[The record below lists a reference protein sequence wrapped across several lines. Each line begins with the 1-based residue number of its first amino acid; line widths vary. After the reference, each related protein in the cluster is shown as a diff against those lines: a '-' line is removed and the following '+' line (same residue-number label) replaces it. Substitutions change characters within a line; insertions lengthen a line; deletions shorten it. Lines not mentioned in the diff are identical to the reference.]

1 MPSSEF
7 MPSLSRKI
15 KLHARVDNQTM
26 RKIFLKSA
34 AAVFFSVLGLS
45 ACQPSLNWRNVQ
57 IPETTLSFELPCKP
71 DKTTKPV
78 SMAGQTLELSVVGCE
93 AGDAVWAVMSAK
105 LSADADRTE
114 LLKGW
119 RQATLQNMRA
129 TQIEDAAWMPG
140 RITALPGAL
149 RLKARGTTA
158 KGEPVHAH
166 AVWFAHLEGDS
177 VRVVHAVVYQN
188 QGHKKD
194 LKLDQKHDP
203 KQSQSADLLIES
215 MKLP

>member
-15 KLHARVDNQTM
+15 KSHARVDNQSM
-26 RKIFLKSA
+26 RKNFLKYA

-45 ACQPSLNWRNVQ
+45 ACQPSLNWRTVQ
-57 IPETTLSFELPCKP
+57 MPGATLSFELPCKP

-78 SMAGQTLELSVVGCE
+78 TMAGQALELSVVGCE

-105 LSADADRTE
+105 LSANADRTE

-129 TQIEDAAWMPG
+129 TQIDDATWMPA
-140 RITALPGAL
+140 RMTALPGAL
-149 RLKARGTTA
+149 RLKAIGTTA
-158 KGEPVHAH
+158 KGEPVRAH
-166 AVWFAHLEGDS
+166 AVWFAHLEGDA

-188 QGHKKD
+188 QG
-194 LKLDQKHDP
+194 LKQD
-203 KQSQSADLLIES
+203 QSADLLIES

>member
-1 MPSSEF
+1 

-15 KLHARVDNQTM
+15 KSHARVDNQIM
-26 RKIFLKSA
+26 RKNFLKYA

-57 IPETTLSFELPCKP
+57 MPETTLSFELPCKP

-78 SMAGQTLELSVVGCE
+78 TMDGQTLELSVVGCE

-105 LSADADRTE
+105 LSANADRTE

-194 LKLDQKHDP
+194 LKHDP
-203 KQSQSADLLIES
+203 KQDQSADLLIES
-215 MKLP
+215 MKSP

>member
-1 MPSSEF
+1 
-7 MPSLSRKI
+7 
-15 KLHARVDNQTM
+15 M
-26 RKIFLKSA
+26 RKNFLKSA

-57 IPETTLSFELPCKP
+57 MPETTLSFELPCKP

-78 SMAGQTLELSVVGCE
+78 TMDGQTLELSVVGCD

-105 LSADADRTE
+105 LSANADRTE

-149 RLKARGTTA
+149 RLNARGTTA

-194 LKLDQKHDP
+194 LKHDP
-203 KQSQSADLLIES
+203 KQDQSADLLIES
-215 MKLP
+215 MKSP

>member
-15 KLHARVDNQTM
+15 KSYARVDNQTM
-26 RKIFLKSA
+26 RKNVLKNA
-34 AAVFFSVLGLS
+34 AAVFFAVMGLS

-57 IPETTLSFELPCKP
+57 MPETTLSFELPCKP

-129 TQIEDAAWMPG
+129 NQIEDATWMPA
-140 RITALPGAL
+140 RMTALPGAL
-149 RLKARGTTA
+149 RLKAIGTTA
-158 KGEPVHAH
+158 KGEPVRAH

-194 LKLDQKHDP
+194 QKHDL

>member
-1 MPSSEF
+1 M
-7 MPSLSRKI
+7 
-15 KLHARVDNQTM
+15 
-26 RKIFLKSA
+26 
-34 AAVFFSVLGLS
+34 
-45 ACQPSLNWRNVQ
+45 
-57 IPETTLSFELPCKP
+57 PETTLSFELPCKP

-78 SMAGQTLELSVVGCE
+78 TMAGQTLDLSVVGCE

-105 LSADADRTE
+105 LSANADRTD

-119 RQATLQNMRA
+119 RQATLQNMHA
-129 TQIEDAAWMPG
+129 TQIEDAMWMPG
-140 RITALPGAL
+140 RLTALPGAL
-149 RLKARGTTA
+149 RIKARGTTA
-158 KGEPVHAH
+158 KGEPVRAH

-194 LKLDQKHDP
+194 PKQDPKHDTL
-203 KQSQSADLLIES
+203 QDQSADLLIES

>member
-1 MPSSEF
+1 

-15 KLHARVDNQTM
+15 KSHARVDNQIM
-26 RKIFLKSA
+26 RKNFLKYA

-57 IPETTLSFELPCKP
+57 MPETTLSFELPCKP

-78 SMAGQTLELSVVGCE
+78 TMAGQTLELSVLGCE

-105 LSADADRTE
+105 LGANADRTE

-194 LKLDQKHDP
+194 LKHDP
-203 KQSQSADLLIES
+203 KQDQSADLLIES

>member
-15 KLHARVDNQTM
+15 KSYARVDNQTM
-26 RKIFLKSA
+26 RKNVLKNA
-34 AAVFFSVLGLS
+34 AAVFFAVMGLS

-57 IPETTLSFELPCKP
+57 MPETTLSFELPCKP

-78 SMAGQTLELSVVGCE
+78 TMAGQTLELSVVGCE

-129 TQIEDAAWMPG
+129 NQIEDATWMPA
-140 RITALPGAL
+140 RMTALPGAL
-149 RLKARGTTA
+149 RLKAIGTTA
-158 KGEPVHAH
+158 KGEPVRAH

-194 LKLDQKHDP
+194 QKHDL

>member
-1 MPSSEF
+1 

-26 RKIFLKSA
+26 RKIFLKNA
-34 AAVFFSVLGLS
+34 AAIFFSVLGLS

-57 IPETTLSFELPCKP
+57 MPETTLSFELPCKP

-93 AGDAVWAVMSAK
+93 ADDGVWAVMSAK

-129 TQIEDAAWMPG
+129 NQIEDATWMPA
-140 RITALPGAL
+140 RMTALPGAL
-149 RLKARGTTA
+149 RLKAIGTTA
-158 KGEPVHAH
+158 KGEPVRAH
-166 AVWFAHLEGDS
+166 AVWFAHLEGDA

-194 LKLDQKHDP
+194 LKQDQKYDP

>member
-1 MPSSEF
+1 

-26 RKIFLKSA
+26 RKIFLKNA
-34 AAVFFSVLGLS
+34 AAIFFSVLGLS

-57 IPETTLSFELPCKP
+57 MPETTLSFELPCKP

-129 TQIEDAAWMPG
+129 NQIEDATWMPA
-140 RITALPGAL
+140 RMTALPGAL
-149 RLKARGTTA
+149 RLKAIGTTA
-158 KGEPVHAH
+158 KGEPVRAH
-166 AVWFAHLEGDS
+166 AVWFAYLEGDA

-194 LKLDQKHDP
+194 LKQDQKYDP

>member
-1 MPSSEF
+1 

-26 RKIFLKSA
+26 RKIFLKNA
-34 AAVFFSVLGLS
+34 AAIFFSVLGLS

-57 IPETTLSFELPCKP
+57 MPETTLSFELPCKP

-78 SMAGQTLELSVVGCE
+78 SMAGQTLELTVVGCE
-93 AGDAVWAVMSAK
+93 ADGAVWAVMSAK

-129 TQIEDAAWMPG
+129 NQIEDATWMPA
-140 RITALPGAL
+140 RLTALPGAL
-149 RLKARGTTA
+149 RLKAIGTTA
-158 KGEPVHAH
+158 KGEPVRAH

>member
-1 MPSSEF
+1 

-26 RKIFLKSA
+26 RKIFLKNA
-34 AAVFFSVLGLS
+34 AAIFFSVLGLS

-57 IPETTLSFELPCKP
+57 MPETTLSFELPCKP

-129 TQIEDAAWMPG
+129 NQIEDATWMPA
-140 RITALPGAL
+140 RMTALPGAL
-149 RLKARGTTA
+149 RLKAIGTTA
-158 KGEPVHAH
+158 KGEPVRAH

-194 LKLDQKHDP
+194 PKQDPKHDTL
-203 KQSQSADLLIES
+203 QDQSADLLIES

>member
-1 MPSSEF
+1 
-7 MPSLSRKI
+7 
-15 KLHARVDNQTM
+15 M
-26 RKIFLKSA
+26 RKIFLKNA
-34 AAVFFSVLGLS
+34 AAIFFSVLGLS

-57 IPETTLSFELPCKP
+57 MPETTLSFELPCKP

-78 SMAGQTLELSVVGCE
+78 SMAGQTLELSVLGCE

-129 TQIEDAAWMPG
+129 NQIEDATWMPA
-140 RITALPGAL
+140 RMTALPGAL
-149 RLKARGTTA
+149 RLKAIGTTA
-158 KGEPVHAH
+158 KGEPVRAH
-166 AVWFAHLEGDS
+166 AVWFAHLEGDA

-194 LKLDQKHDP
+194 LKQDQKYDP

>member
-1 MPSSEF
+1 
-7 MPSLSRKI
+7 
-15 KLHARVDNQTM
+15 M
-26 RKIFLKSA
+26 RKIFLKNA

-45 ACQPSLNWRNVQ
+45 ACQPSLNWRTVQ
-57 IPETTLSFELPCKP
+57 MPETRLSFELPCKP

-78 SMAGQTLELSVVGCE
+78 TMAGQTLELSVVGCE

-105 LSADADRTE
+105 LSANADRTE
-114 LLKGW
+114 LMKGW

-129 TQIEDAAWMPG
+129 TEIEDATWMPG
-140 RITALPGAL
+140 RMTALPDAL

-158 KGEPVHAH
+158 KGEPVRAH
-166 AVWFAHLEGDS
+166 AVWFSHLEGDS

-194 LKLDQKHDP
+194 PKQDP
-203 KQSQSADLLIES
+203 KLYPKQDLSADLLIES

>member
-1 MPSSEF
+1 

-26 RKIFLKSA
+26 RKIFLKNA
-34 AAVFFSVLGLS
+34 AAIFFSVLGLS

-57 IPETTLSFELPCKP
+57 MPETTLSFELPCKP

-105 LSADADRTE
+105 LNADADRTE

-129 TQIEDAAWMPG
+129 NQIEDATWMPA
-140 RITALPGAL
+140 RMTALPGAL
-149 RLKARGTTA
+149 RLKAIGTTA
-158 KGEPVHAH
+158 KGEPVRAH
-166 AVWFAHLEGDS
+166 AVWFAHLEGDA

-194 LKLDQKHDP
+194 LKQDQKHDP

>member
-1 MPSSEF
+1 

-15 KLHARVDNQTM
+15 KSHARDDNQSM
-26 RKIFLKSA
+26 RKNFLKYA

-57 IPETTLSFELPCKP
+57 MPETTLSFELPCKP

-78 SMAGQTLELSVVGCE
+78 TMDGQTLELSVVGCE

-105 LSADADRTE
+105 LSANADRTE

-129 TQIEDAAWMPG
+129 TQIEDATWMPG
-140 RITALPGAL
+140 RIKALPGAL
-149 RLKARGTTA
+149 RSKARGTTA
-158 KGEPVHAH
+158 KGEPVRAH

-177 VRVVHAVVYQN
+177 VRVVHAVVYYN
-188 QGHKKD
+188 PGHKKD
-194 LKLDQKHDP
+194 P
-203 KQSQSADLLIES
+203 KQDAKQDQSADLLIES

>member
-1 MPSSEF
+1 

-15 KLHARVDNQTM
+15 NLHARVDNQTM
-26 RKIFLKSA
+26 RKIFLKNA
-34 AAVFFSVLGLS
+34 AAIFFSVLGLS

-57 IPETTLSFELPCKP
+57 MPETTL
-71 DKTTKPV
+71 

-93 AGDAVWAVMSAK
+93 ADGAVWAVMSAK

-129 TQIEDAAWMPG
+129 NQIEDATWMPA
-140 RITALPGAL
+140 RMTALPGAL
-149 RLKARGTTA
+149 RLKAIGTTA
-158 KGEPVHAH
+158 KGEPVRAH

>member
-1 MPSSEF
+1 

-15 KLHARVDNQTM
+15 KSHARVDNQTM
-26 RKIFLKSA
+26 RKIFLKNA
-34 AAVFFSVLGLS
+34 AAIFFSVLGLS

-57 IPETTLSFELPCKP
+57 MPETTLSFELPCKP

-129 TQIEDAAWMPG
+129 NQIEDATWMPA
-140 RITALPGAL
+140 RMTALPGAL
-149 RLKARGTTA
+149 RLKAIGTTA
-158 KGEPVHAH
+158 KGEPVRAH
-166 AVWFAHLEGDS
+166 AVWFAHLEGDA

-194 LKLDQKHDP
+194 LKQDQKYDP

>member
-1 MPSSEF
+1 
-7 MPSLSRKI
+7 
-15 KLHARVDNQTM
+15 M
-26 RKIFLKSA
+26 RKIFLKNA
-34 AAVFFSVLGLS
+34 AAIFFSVLGLS

-57 IPETTLSFELPCKP
+57 MPETTLSFELPCKP

-129 TQIEDAAWMPG
+129 NQIEDETWMPA
-140 RITALPGAL
+140 RMTALPGAL
-149 RLKARGTTA
+149 RLKAIGTTA
-158 KGEPVHAH
+158 KGEPVRAH
-166 AVWFAHLEGDS
+166 AVWFAHLEGDA

-194 LKLDQKHDP
+194 LKQDQKYDP

>member
-15 KLHARVDNQTM
+15 KSYARVDNQSM
-26 RKIFLKSA
+26 RKNVLKNA
-34 AAVFFSVLGLS
+34 AAVFFAVMGLS

-57 IPETTLSFELPCKP
+57 MPETTLSFELPCKP

-78 SMAGQTLELSVVGCE
+78 TMAGQTLELSVVGCE
-93 AGDAVWAVMSAK
+93 AADAVWAVMSAK

-129 TQIEDAAWMPG
+129 NQIEDATWMPA
-140 RITALPGAL
+140 RMTALPGAL
-149 RLKARGTTA
+149 RLKAIGTTA
-158 KGEPVHAH
+158 KGEPVRAH
-166 AVWFAHLEGDS
+166 AVWFAHLDGDS

-194 LKLDQKHDP
+194 QKHDL

>member
-1 MPSSEF
+1 
-7 MPSLSRKI
+7 
-15 KLHARVDNQTM
+15 M
-26 RKIFLKSA
+26 RKNFLKYA

-57 IPETTLSFELPCKP
+57 MPETTLSFELPCKP

-78 SMAGQTLELSVVGCE
+78 TMAGQTLDLSVVGCE

-105 LSADADRTE
+105 LSANADRTD

-129 TQIEDAAWMPG
+129 TEIEDAMWTPG
-140 RITALPGAL
+140 RLTALPGAL
-149 RLKARGTTA
+149 RIKARGTTA
-158 KGEPVHAH
+158 KGEPVRAH

-194 LKLDQKHDP
+194 PKQDPKHDTL
-203 KQSQSADLLIES
+203 QDQSADLLIES

>member
-1 MPSSEF
+1 
-7 MPSLSRKI
+7 LSRKI
-15 KLHARVDNQTM
+15 NLHARVDNQTM
-26 RKIFLKSA
+26 SKIFLKNA
-34 AAVFFSVLGLS
+34 AAIFFSVLGLS

-129 TQIEDAAWMPG
+129 NQIEDATWMPA
-140 RITALPGAL
+140 RMTALPGAL
-149 RLKARGTTA
+149 RLKAIGTTA
-158 KGEPVHAH
+158 KGEPVRAH

-203 KQSQSADLLIES
+203 KQSQGADLLIES

>member
-1 MPSSEF
+1 

-15 KLHARVDNQTM
+15 KSHARVDNQIM
-26 RKIFLKSA
+26 RKNFLKYA

-57 IPETTLSFELPCKP
+57 MPETTLSFELPCKP

-78 SMAGQTLELSVVGCE
+78 TMAGQTLELSVLGCE

-105 LSADADRTE
+105 LGANADRTE

-194 LKLDQKHDP
+194 LKHDP
-203 KQSQSADLLIES
+203 KQDQSADLLIES
-215 MKLP
+215 MKSP

>member
-1 MPSSEF
+1 

-26 RKIFLKSA
+26 RKIFLKNA
-34 AAVFFSVLGLS
+34 AAIFFSVLGLS

-57 IPETTLSFELPCKP
+57 MPETTLSFELPCKP

-78 SMAGQTLELSVVGCE
+78 TMAGQTLELSVVGCE

-129 TQIEDAAWMPG
+129 NQIEDATWMPA
-140 RITALPGAL
+140 RMTALPGAL
-149 RLKARGTTA
+149 RLKAIGTTA
-158 KGEPVHAH
+158 KGEPVRAH
-166 AVWFAHLEGDS
+166 AVWFAHLEGDA

-194 LKLDQKHDP
+194 LKQDQKYDP

>member
-1 MPSSEF
+1 

-26 RKIFLKSA
+26 RKIFLKNA
-34 AAVFFSVLGLS
+34 AAIFFSVLGLS

-57 IPETTLSFELPCKP
+57 MPETTLSFELPCKP

-78 SMAGQTLELSVVGCE
+78 SMAGQTLELSVLGCE

-129 TQIEDAAWMPG
+129 NQIEDATWMPA
-140 RITALPGAL
+140 RMTALPGAL
-149 RLKARGTTA
+149 RLKAIGTTA
-158 KGEPVHAH
+158 KGEPVRAH

-194 LKLDQKHDP
+194 LKQDQKYDP

>member
-1 MPSSEF
+1 

-15 KLHARVDNQTM
+15 KPHARVDNQTM
-26 RKIFLKSA
+26 RKNFLKSA

-57 IPETTLSFELPCKP
+57 MPETTLSFELPCKP

-78 SMAGQTLELSVVGCE
+78 TMAGQTLELSVLGCE

-105 LSADADRTE
+105 LGANADRTE

-119 RQATLQNMRA
+119 RQATLKNMRA

-194 LKLDQKHDP
+194 LKHDP
-203 KQSQSADLLIES
+203 KQDQSADLLIES